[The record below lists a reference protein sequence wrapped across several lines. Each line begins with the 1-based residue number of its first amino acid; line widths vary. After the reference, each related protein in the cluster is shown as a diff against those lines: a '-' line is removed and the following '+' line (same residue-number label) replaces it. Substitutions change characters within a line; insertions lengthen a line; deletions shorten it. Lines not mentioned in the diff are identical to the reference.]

1 MKEYIKN
8 AKPEEL
14 EDILKAVLARYGQ
27 VYPDWEVTVI
37 SLEKA
42 KDRTEQL
49 DRLIAFLEKM
59 KVHESKADFS
69 SMDL

>member
-42 KDRTEQL
+42 EDRTEQL
-49 DRLIAFLEKM
+49 DRIIAMLEKM
-59 KVHESKADFS
+59 KLNPLRGNMFPSDP
-69 SMDL
+69 